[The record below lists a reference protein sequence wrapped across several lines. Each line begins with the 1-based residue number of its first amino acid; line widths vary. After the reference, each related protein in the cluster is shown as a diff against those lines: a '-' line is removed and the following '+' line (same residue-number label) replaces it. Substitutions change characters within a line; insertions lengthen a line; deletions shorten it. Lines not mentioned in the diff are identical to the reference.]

1 MEAGRTISAA
11 WRWPVAISHLFA
23 AVRDTLRRV
32 QVRRRV
38 RSLRI
43 CETLSLGDRRLL
55 MIVQF
60 ERRRF
65 LIGATNKSISLLD
78 RLDDR
83 GHASPEPERS
93 SWGNS
98 SWKGPH

>member
-11 WRWPVAISHLFA
+11 WRWPVAITHLYD
-23 AVRDTLRRV
+23 AVRDALRRV
-32 QVRRRV
+32 KVRRRV
-38 RSLRI
+38 RSLRV
-43 CETLSLGDRRLL
+43 CETLSLGERRLL
-55 MIVQF
+55 LIVQF

-65 LIGATNKSISLLD
+65 LIGATNQSISLLD

-83 GHASPEPERS
+83 VHASPEPEDS
-93 SWGNS
+93 SWGTS